1 MSIRMRLRE
10 EHAQATVE
18 MAVVTPVLLVLA
30 LIVYNVMIFA
40 SAVARFDRVVP
51 DIVLAHAVAS
61 EGEGDESSVDASA
74 TVQTQILNAM
84 EGYDLQIEVSSEQ
97 GAEASDGG
105 LLSLSGTFRTYT
117 CTMHYEPWPTSLS
130 IAGVPL
136 GAPTTLSHER
146 TVTVDPWRPGGGHVT
161 AVSSYI
167 AYARA
172 LNRLGWTPA
181 EFAVAESFVVRLRGM
196 LGRRPVAANGLPLVM
211 AFPRCSSVHTC
222 FMAYPID
229 IAFID
234 RDGNILARYENVCPW
249 RMCSCPGAWAALERS
264 SIIVSTPALQRVPA

>member
-1 MSIRMRLRE
+1 MRLRE
-10 EHAQATVE
+10 ERAQAMVE

-61 EGEGDESSVDASA
+61 EGEGDESSADASA

-84 EGYDLQIEVSSEQ
+84 EGYDLHDLQIEVSSEQ

-146 TVTVDPWRPGGGHVT
+146 AVTVDPWRPG
-161 AVSSYI
+161 
-167 AYARA
+167 
-172 LNRLGWTPA
+172 
-181 EFAVAESFVVRLRGM
+181 VVM
-196 LGRRPVAANGLPLVM
+196 
-211 AFPRCSSVHTC
+211 
-222 FMAYPID
+222 
-229 IAFID
+229 
-234 RDGNILARYENVCPW
+234 
-249 RMCSCPGAWAALERS
+249 
-264 SIIVSTPALQRVPA
+264 

>member
-1 MSIRMRLRE
+1 MRLRE
-10 EHAQATVE
+10 ERAQATVE

-61 EGEGDESSVDASA
+61 EGEGGESSADASA

-84 EGYDLQIEVSSEQ
+84 EGYDLQIEVASEQ

-105 LLSLSGTFRTYT
+105 LLSLSGTFRT
-117 CTMHYEPWPTSLS
+117 TMHYEPWPTSLS

-146 TVTVDPWRPGGGHVT
+146 AVTVDPWRPG
-161 AVSSYI
+161 
-167 AYARA
+167 
-172 LNRLGWTPA
+172 
-181 EFAVAESFVVRLRGM
+181 VVM
-196 LGRRPVAANGLPLVM
+196 
-211 AFPRCSSVHTC
+211 
-222 FMAYPID
+222 
-229 IAFID
+229 
-234 RDGNILARYENVCPW
+234 
-249 RMCSCPGAWAALERS
+249 
-264 SIIVSTPALQRVPA
+264 

>member
-1 MSIRMRLRE
+1 MRLRE
-10 EHAQATVE
+10 ERAQATVE

-61 EGEGDESSVDASA
+61 EEGGESSADASA

-146 TVTVDPWRPGGGHVT
+146 AVTVDPWRPGWLCDRGLVLHRLRAGTQQAGLDAGRVCGG
-161 AVSSYI
+161 
-167 AYARA
+167 
-172 LNRLGWTPA
+172 G
-181 EFAVAESFVVRLRGM
+181 VVRRAPARHAGTASGCRQRPAARHGVSALF
-196 LGRRPVAANGLPLVM
+196 LGPHVFYGLSHRYRLYRPQRQH
-211 AFPRCSSVHTC
+211 PRT
-222 FMAYPID
+222 
-229 IAFID
+229 
-234 RDGNILARYENVCPW
+234 L
-249 RMCSCPGAWAALERS
+249 
-264 SIIVSTPALQRVPA
+264 

>member
-1 MSIRMRLRE
+1 MRLRE
-10 EHAQATVE
+10 ERAQATVE

-61 EGEGDESSVDASA
+61 EGEGDESSADASA

-84 EGYDLQIEVSSEQ
+84 EGYDLRIEVSSEQ
-97 GAEASDGG
+97 GAEALDGG

-130 IAGVPL
+130 IAGVSL

-146 TVTVDPWRPGGGHVT
+146 AVTVDPWRTRGHST
-161 AVSSYI
+161 
-167 AYARA
+167 
-172 LNRLGWTPA
+172 GW
-181 EFAVAESFVVRLRGM
+181 V
-196 LGRRPVAANGLPLVM
+196 GRRPSLWWRSRLPCACAACWDGVRLPPTACRLSWRFRTV
-211 AFPRCSSVHTC
+211 PRSTRVLWLIPSISPLSMRAAMSSYATKTYV
-222 FMAYPID
+222 P
-229 IAFID
+229 
-234 RDGNILARYENVCPW
+234 GVCAP
-249 RMCSCPGAWAALERS
+249 
-264 SIIVSTPALQRVPA
+264 VPAPGPY